1 VGVDHTEA
9 CPARPTTRIQ
19 GTSSVTHGK
28 PCTTAHSSK
37 ETTTAPAMHE
47 TSFSTETCTHA
58 LTTSAVWI
66 TKLWN
71 RAPRLGGTCCRLA
84 FITEWMHV
92 HNSQLQ
98 MWFAKQG
105 VFVQVP
111 EECPQAVSNMVCAC
125 LDQQPANRPTAQHI
139 FQVIQTSIQD
149 TSCRSIV

>member
-1 VGVDHTEA
+1 
-9 CPARPTTRIQ
+9 
-19 GTSSVTHGK
+19 
-28 PCTTAHSSK
+28 
-37 ETTTAPAMHE
+37 M
-47 TSFSTETCTHA
+47 
-58 LTTSAVWI
+58 
-66 TKLWN
+66 N
-71 RAPRLGGTCCRLA
+71 RASRLGGTCCRLA

-98 MWFAKQG
+98 TWFAKQG

-111 EECPQAVSNMVCAC
+111 EECPQAVSIMVCAC